1 MRISESFE
9 AYRKAEIVAAGL
21 SSKTQES
28 YVYAA
33 KLAISFFGDVDF
45 STIRPEDVISF
56 YEHLLGWQ
64 SPDTARGNII
74 CLRSVVRFMRRRFN
88 NQLDPDDIKVPK
100 REKRTVDYLTEP
112 EIRAF
117 IDVIAEKRR
126 GYAEVNRLRNVAIV
140 EVLYASG
147 IRIGELCRLN
157 RNSIR
162 NRQFT
167 VVGKS
172 KEPRLC
178 FITQRAEEA
187 VMAYLEARRDNNP
200 AMFVSNQNERRI
212 TPGNV
217 RRVFQNACN
226 RSAFDNIHPH
236 TIRHSFATYMLERR
250 VDLRYIA
257 DLMGHQSLD
266 TTKIYTHYANPQLK
280 EIYQMAMGDHKNNA

>member
-1 MRISESFE
+1 MLISEAFE
-9 AYRKAEIVAAGL
+9 AYRKMEIVAAGL
-21 SSKTQES
+21 SSKTKES
-28 YVYAA
+28 YIYAE
-33 KLAISFFGDVDF
+33 KLVKGYYGNIEFASIGIDDIV
-45 STIRPEDVISF
+45 PF

-64 SPDTARGNII
+64 SPGTARGNII
-74 CLRSVVRFMRRRFN
+74 CLRSVARFMKRRYGN
-88 NQLDPDDIKVPK
+88 ELDPDDIKVPK
-100 REKRTVDYLTEP
+100 REKRTIEYLTEM
-112 EIRAF
+112 EVMEF
-117 IDVIAEKRR
+117 IEAVGEKRR
-126 GYAEVNRLRNVAIV
+126 GYAEINRLRNIAIV

-178 FITQRAEEA
+178 FINPRAEKA
-187 VMAYLEARRDNNP
+187 LETYMKARIDNNP
-200 AMFVSNQNERRI
+200 ALFISNQNERRI

-217 RRVFQNACN
+217 RKVFQNACD
-226 RSAFDNIHPH
+226 RSDFESIHPH
-236 TIRHSFATYMLERR
+236 TIRHSFATHLLEKN

-266 TTKIYTHYANPQLK
+266 TTKIYTHYTNPKLK
-280 EIYQMAMGDHKNNA
+280 RIYEIAMGDY